1 MGFVSIVLKASLPI
15 FLRRIDALH
24 VFRFTLLTWPLTFA
38 FLPLLNLLARATG
51 PERNVRAEAVLWIA
65 ISFVL
70 FMSRLGSLAFS

>member
-1 MGFVSIVLKASLPI
+1 MGFVSILLKASLPI

-38 FLPLLNLLARATG
+38 FLPLLNILARATG
-51 PERNVRAEAVLWIA
+51 PERSARAEAGLWIA